1 MPYSP
6 NASSVPPLAMPVRCG
21 RYCLRCLVL
30 RGISMSLRPPF
41 RAAVRARRPARREP
55 RPEQRTARRWR
66 RDGRRCASCHYRAGA
81 RRAGRGGLLG
91 GSRGRSRGLLGVG
104 AATGGVALVATTARA
119 LGTRAAAAG
128 AGTLR
133 GGLLGRELLGGDVAL
148 VDPHLHA
155 DAAEGGAGLV
165 EAVVDVR
172 AEGVQRHAPL
182 AVELVAAHLGAA
194 EAAGDGHSD
203 ALRAGA
209 LRGLH
214 ALAHR
219 TAEGDSGGE
228 LLGDALSDQL
238 GVGLG
243 VLDLEDVQLDL
254 LAGELL

>member
-1 MPYSP
+1 
-6 NASSVPPLAMPVRCG
+6 
-21 RYCLRCLVL
+21 
-30 RGISMSLRPPF
+30 
-41 RAAVRARRPARREP
+41 
-55 RPEQRTARRWR
+55 
-66 RDGRRCASCHYRAGA
+66 
-81 RRAGRGGLLG
+81 
-91 GSRGRSRGLLGVG
+91 
-104 AATGGVALVATTARA
+104 
-119 LGTRAAAAG
+119 TRAASAG

-148 VDPHLHA
+148 VDPDLHA

-172 AEGVQRHAPL
+172 TEGVQRHAPL

-219 TAEGDSGGE
+219 TTEGDAGGE
-228 LLGDALSDQL
+228 LLGDALGDQL
-238 GVGLG
+238 RIGLG

-254 LAGELL
+254 LAGELLQLAAQTLGLRPATPDDDARAGGVEIDADAIAGALDLDLGDAGALEPLGHELADRDVFLHVVAVPLPLLRALIYPPAAVLRSDYIAEPAPYDLPAPSGLLH